1 MSQVASQEQFW
12 DEVWNSD
19 SFTDKTELIDHL
31 MHKEAVDFSYA
42 LLGDL
47 NQKKLLEVAC
57 GSGAQALLFCRNGAE
72 LTAIDISEKSVAE
85 TKKIL
90 TENNFEKVPVKK
102 MDAATLTFKDYSF
115 DLVYFNSLL
124 MHITNSGKDGSKEI
138 QNSDQHFKDN
148 NKEKVIQECL
158 RVLKPGGKLIFIET
172 LNSWLFAFP
181 YRTFSPYRHSR
192 PEYINFKFLKKI
204 QAEHKEFYLF
214 SCFFLFLFFLLK
226 NEKNGKTFFSS
237 LYLINNKRTVSKFF
251 HALSRIDNFLMQAI
265 PPLRKLSWVTVAW
278 IQK

>member
-1 MSQVASQEQFW
+1 MNQERFW

-19 SFTDKTELIDHL
+19 SFTGKTELIDHL
-31 MHKEAVDFSYA
+31 MHKSAVDFSYH
-42 LLGDL
+42 LLGDIK
-47 NQKKLLEVAC
+47 NKKLLEVAC

-85 TKKIL
+85 TKKVL
-90 TENNFEKVPVKK
+90 MENNFKQVPLKK
-102 MDAATLTFKDYSF
+102 MDAETLSFKENTF

-124 MHITNSGKDGSKEI
+124 MHIKD
-138 QNSDQHFKDN
+138 KD
-148 NKEKVIQECL
+148 KVISESL

-172 LNSWLFAFP
+172 LKSWLFAFP

-192 PEYINFKFLKKI
+192 PEYISFQFLKKI
-204 QAEHKEFYLF
+204 QAKHKEFYLF

-226 NEKNGKTFFSS
+226 N
-237 LYLINNKRTVSKFF
+237 KRTASKIF
-251 HALSRIDNFLMQAI
+251 HALSRIDNFLMLVI